1 MRKRLLSILL
11 LCCMVLTLLPTAAL
25 AAGDVAIDETNFPDE
40 KFREYVKTEFDED
53 NNNSLSADEIAK
65 AKDIH
70 LAGRGISSLAGV
82 EHFTNLEELDV
93 QHNEELTTLN
103 LSKNTELKTLKCS
116 NTKLTSLD
124 TSHNKKLVYLQCDYI
139 PTLTTLNVS
148 ENKDLKTLHCK
159 HNALTALDLTNNS
172 ALEKLECGDNELT
185 TLDLSKNTELKY
197 FGCFNSKLSSLD
209 LTNNTNLEEL
219 YFCGNNVSNI
229 DVSENT
235 KLKFLHLFSN
245 QLITLDT
252 SKNSNLQR
260 LWVYTN
266 PLTSMY
272 LGDDSGSTMEVKF
285 DNLPY
290 PITVSTATK
299 TFDLFQL
306 TGFKVDKASDWT
318 NGRVDGNILTVAE
331 NASTVTYI
339 YDCGERQATYGNP
352 ETTGKL
358 MMTCTLQINWEDAPD
373 ALTGTVNINGAPK
386 FDETLTANV
395 TDTNNTGTLTYQ
407 WYRAGKTDP
416 IGTGETYTLVQEDIG
431 KEITCRVSSST
442 ETGTIQATVGPV
454 QKADGPAAPVLE
466 LDFRSINIIKVKP
479 LGNAY
484 EYRIDN
490 GEWQDL
496 HYFENLQPGREYTI
510 TARAKETA
518 THKPGAVSEPLTVAT
533 LFDMIPDDLKAKL
546 TAVVSAYK
554 AEYDGNEHEAV
565 IVDTTKLPTGW
576 TIAGHTA
583 GTGDDFVSQ
592 IPKIRN
598 VSGSNLTVKTKFT
611 HPDYGQSLIVYS
623 YPEVTPKPLTAG
635 MIADIPPQLY
645 TGKSIHPT
653 PEIKHGDMVLM
664 EGTDFTYSYET
675 NTSPEQG
682 GKVTINGKG
691 NYKDTAFKTFTIVNE
706 ITEITEDDLKDLKI
720 PTLVTVKC
728 TTTNSSKEY
737 GRIPGGF
744 DLSKKPY
751 MENGVWKAIVQLNL
765 PAYKAKYDADTKKT
779 HEIADLGG
787 NLVTTFTLKYVNDKW
802 ELDGT
807 FPNVIILVKCD
818 GQHPQTPPYPTEEN
832 VSGLGDQIVAV
843 LCNNVPTGQQSGK
856 YYGLIGG
863 GFTSTAPT
871 LNADKVYESTITL
884 IPSVYCNQF
893 SGDTG
898 IMHKVLSAQTTD
910 GLKFVVKYDSSTK
923 MWKPA
928 EEVKQMA
935 IWVTCDKHET
945 PTPEMPMYP
954 MADNISGLGDQI
966 VAVLC
971 NNVPTGQ
978 QSGKYYGLIGGGFT
992 STAPTLNADKV
1003 YESTITLIPSVY
1015 CNQFSG
1021 DTGIMHK
1028 VLSAQTTDGLKF
1040 VVKYDSSTKMWK
1052 PAEEVKQMAI
1062 WVTCDKHETPTP
1074 EMPMYPMADNISGLG
1089 DQIVAVLCNNVPTGQ
1104 QSGKYYGLIGG
1115 GFTSTAPTLNA
1126 DKVYEST
1133 ITLIPSVYCNQF
1145 SGDTGIMHKVLSAQ
1159 TTDGLKF
1166 VVKYDSSTKMWK
1178 PAEEVKQMAIWVT
1191 CDKHETD
1198 TPVPT
1203 EFTIT
1208 FNGNGGTPSVGSMRT
1223 TNQKLTS
1230 LPTATRSGRYSF
1242 DGWYTA
1248 ASGGTKITTATVF
1261 YENTA
1266 VYAHWTYI
1274 GGGGSSGGGGGYTY
1288 HTIRAI
1294 FGLNGSISPSG
1305 WTSVRHG
1312 WDQTFTI
1319 TPDKGYA
1326 VAKVLVDGKSVGSVK
1341 SYTFKNV
1348 TKDHTIE
1355 VVFMKANGNP
1365 QTGVFVDVAEGSY
1378 YEEAVD
1384 WAVKNGI
1391 TTGTGNNYF
1400 TPDGICTRAQAVT
1413 FLWRVAG
1420 SPTPKTEAMPFED
1433 VLDGSYY
1440 YEAVLWAVENGI
1452 TVGTSATTFSPELTC
1467 SRAHIVTFLWRAANS
1482 PSVKTDNPFTDVAA
1496 DAYYIDAVL
1505 WAVKHKI
1512 TVGTTLSTFSPDE
1525 GCTRAQIVTFLYRAH
1540 SK

>member
-1 MRKRLLSILL
+1 
-11 LCCMVLTLLPTAAL
+11 
-25 AAGDVAIDETNFPDE
+25 
-40 KFREYVKTEFDED
+40 
-53 NNNSLSADEIAK
+53 
-65 AKDIH
+65 
-70 LAGRGISSLAGV
+70 
-82 EHFTNLEELDV
+82 
-93 QHNEELTTLN
+93 
-103 LSKNTELKTLKCS
+103 
-116 NTKLTSLD
+116 
-124 TSHNKKLVYLQCDYI
+124 
-139 PTLTTLNVS
+139 
-148 ENKDLKTLHCK
+148 
-159 HNALTALDLTNNS
+159 
-172 ALEKLECGDNELT
+172 
-185 TLDLSKNTELKY
+185 
-197 FGCFNSKLSSLD
+197 
-209 LTNNTNLEEL
+209 
-219 YFCGNNVSNI
+219 
-229 DVSENT
+229 
-235 KLKFLHLFSN
+235 
-245 QLITLDT
+245 
-252 SKNSNLQR
+252 
-260 LWVYTN
+260 
-266 PLTSMY
+266 MY
-272 LGDDSGSTMEVKF
+272 LGDSGPAIPEVTF
-285 DNLPY
+285 SNRPY
-290 PITVSTATK
+290 PIEVSTATK
-299 TFDLFQL
+299 TFDLSQL
-306 TGFKVDKASDWT
+306 PGFVVSKASDWT
-318 NGRVDGNILTVAE
+318 NGRVDDNILTVGE
-331 NASTVTYI
+331 NAATVTYT
-339 YDCGERQATYGNP
+339 YDCGERQATYGTSA
-352 ETTGKL
+352 EARKL
-358 MMTCTLQINWEDAPD
+358 VMPCTLKINWKNAPD

-416 IGTGETYTLVQEDIG
+416 IGTGETYTPVLADID
-431 KEITCRVSSST
+431 KKITCRVSSST
-442 ETGTIQATVGPV
+442 ETGTIETTVGPV
-454 QKADGPAAPVLE
+454 EKADGPAAPVISLRTRTDTRILVTE
-466 LDFRSINIIKVKP
+466 NS
-479 LGNAY
+479 AW
-484 EYRIDN
+484 EYSIDN
-490 GEWQDL
+490 GATWQRSCLFTD
-496 HYFENLQPGREYTI
+496 LQPGTVYTI
-510 TARAKETA
+510 IARVRETA
-518 THKPGAVSEPLTVAT
+518 THKPSANSAPLTVTTMHLAIS
-533 LFDMIPDDLKAKL
+533 DELKDKL
-546 TAVVSAYK
+546 RAVASAYEG
-554 AEYDGNEHEAV
+554 EYNGKEHEAV
-565 IVDTTKLPTGW
+565 IVDDTEMPKGWRIVGYTTDE
-576 TIAGHTA
+576 
-583 GTGDDFVSQ
+583 GTSYGNS
-592 IPKIRN
+592 IPKIKDAGHLR
-598 VSGSNLTVKTKFT
+598 VGVKFVHADYMMNIT
-611 HPDYGQSLIVYS
+611 HYYTA
-623 YPEVTPKPLTAG
+623 EVTPKPLTAD
-635 MIADIPPQLY
+635 MIADIPNQLY
-645 TGKSIHPT
+645 TGRPIHPT
-653 PEIKHGDMVLM
+653 PVIKDGNTDLVKDK
-664 EGTDFTYSYET
+664 DFTYSYDT
-675 NTSPEQG
+675 NTSPELG

-706 ITEITEDDLKDLKI
+706 ITEITEDDLKDLEI

-728 TTTNSSKEY
+728 KTTGDSKAY
-737 GRIPGGF
+737 GKIPGGF
-744 DLSKKPY
+744 DLSNATPY
-751 MENGVWKAIVQLNL
+751 MENGVLKAIVQLNL

-884 IPSVYCNQF
+884 IPS
-893 SGDTG
+893 
-898 IMHKVLSAQTTD
+898 A
-910 GLKFVVKYDSSTK
+910 
-923 MWKPA
+923 
-928 EEVKQMA
+928 
-935 IWVTCDKHET
+935 
-945 PTPEMPMYP
+945 
-954 MADNISGLGDQI
+954 
-966 VAVLC
+966 
-971 NNVPTGQ
+971 
-978 QSGKYYGLIGGGFT
+978 
-992 STAPTLNADKV
+992 
-1003 YESTITLIPSVY
+1003 
-1015 CNQFSG
+1015 
-1021 DTGIMHK
+1021 
-1028 VLSAQTTDGLKF
+1028 
-1040 VVKYDSSTKMWK
+1040 
-1052 PAEEVKQMAI
+1052 
-1062 WVTCDKHETPTP
+1062 
-1074 EMPMYPMADNISGLG
+1074 
-1089 DQIVAVLCNNVPTGQ
+1089 
-1104 QSGKYYGLIGG
+1104 
-1115 GFTSTAPTLNA
+1115 
-1126 DKVYEST
+1126 
-1133 ITLIPSVYCNQF
+1133 YCNQF

-1208 FNGNGGTPSVGSMRT
+1208 FNGNDGTPSVGSMRT

-1261 YENTA
+1261 YENTT

-1294 FGLNGSISPSG
+1294 SGLNGSISPSG

-1365 QTGVFVDVAEGSY
+1365 QTGVFVDVPEGSY

-1482 PSVKTDNPFTDVAA
+1482 PSAKAANPFTDVAA

>member
-25 AAGDVAIDETNFPDE
+25 ADGDVAINEANFPDE
-40 KFREYVKTEFDED
+40 NFREYVKKVFDTSK
-53 NNNSLSADEIAK
+53 NNFLSAAEIAAANTIFVTGK
-65 AKDIH
+65 PITSIE
-70 LAGRGISSLAGV
+70 GIAY
-82 EHFTNLEELDV
+82 FTA
-93 QHNEELTTLN
+93 LTDLY
-103 LSKNTELKTLKCS
+103 CS
-116 NTKLTSLD
+116 DTKLTSLD
-124 TSHNKKLVYLQCDYI
+124 TSHNTNLVFLECNDT
-139 PTLTTLNVS
+139 PTLTSLNVS
-148 ENKDLKTLHCK
+148 QNTELKVLRCNN
-159 HNALTALDLTNNS
+159 NALADLDLTNNT
-172 ALEKLECGDNELT
+172 ALETLECGENEFT
-185 TLDLSKNTELKY
+185 TLDLSKNTSLKY
-197 FGCFNSKLSSLD
+197 FGFFNGKLSSLD

-219 YFCGNNVSNI
+219 YFCGNNFSTI
-229 DVSENT
+229 DVSKNT

-266 PLTSMY
+266 PLTSMK
-272 LGDDSGSTMEVKF
+272 LGDSGSTMEVKF

-299 TFDLFQL
+299 TFNLSTL
-306 TGFKVDKASDWT
+306 PAGFDVRKASSWSGGAV
-318 NGRVDGNILTVAE
+318 NGNTLTVDE
-331 NASTVTYI
+331 GIDKVTYT

-358 MMTCTLQINWEDAPD
+358 MMPCTLQINWENAPD
-373 ALTGTVNINGAPK
+373 ALTGTVNIIGELK
-386 FDETLTANV
+386 YGKKIYFDVDNSNESGGLRCK
-395 TDTNNTGTLTYQ
+395 
-407 WYRAGKTDP
+407 WYREGKVEP
-416 IGTGETYTLVQEDIG
+416 ISDAIEYELVEADIG
-431 KEITCRVSSST
+431 KKITCVVSGT
-442 ETGTIQATVGPV
+442 TKTGTIETTVGPV
-454 QKADGPAAPVLE
+454 EKADGPAAPVLE

-496 HYFENLQPGREYTI
+496 HYFENLQPGTEYTI

-533 LFDMIPDDLKAKL
+533 LFDMIPDDLKDKL

-565 IVDTTKLPTGW
+565 IVDDTKMPEGW
-576 TIAGHTA
+576 SIAGHTA

-623 YPEVTPKPLTAG
+623 RPEVTPKPLTAG
-635 MIADIPPQLY
+635 MITDIPPQLY
-645 TGKSIHPT
+645 TGQPIHPAPVIKDGNT
-653 PEIKHGDMVLM
+653 PLVKDK
-664 EGTDFTYSYET
+664 DFTYSYDT

-682 GKVTINGKG
+682 GKVTINGTG
-691 NYKDTAFKTFTIVNE
+691 NYMDTAFKTFTIVSAV
-706 ITEITEDDLKDLKI
+706 TEGDLAGLNI
-720 PTLVTVKC
+720 PANLVTVKC
-728 TTTNSSKEY
+728 QTTGDSKTY
-737 GRIPGGF
+737 GKIPGGF
-744 DLSKKPY
+744 TLGKPY
-751 MENGVWKAIVQLNL
+751 MEGGVLKAVVSLNL
-765 PAYKAKYDADTKKT
+765 PVYKDKYDTDTKKT
-779 HEIADLGG
+779 HQNAGLEGS
-787 NLVTTFTLKYVNDKW
+787 LVQSFTLKYVNDKW

-832 VSGLGDQIVAV
+832 VSGLEQVQVRVQCSTDTAQFK
-843 LCNNVPTGQQSGK
+843 N
-856 YYGLIGG
+856 YGILPGSVSIMPDANDP
-863 GFTSTAPT
+863 SQAT
-871 LNADKVYESTITL
+871 LTL
-884 IPSVYCNQF
+884 IPSVYSKQYTI
-893 SGDTG
+893 DTG
-898 IMHKVLSAQTTD
+898 ITHSVAPNQATD
-910 GLKFVVKYDSSTK
+910 NLKIQMRYDSAVGKWT
-923 MWKPA
+923 PA
-928 EEVKQMA
+928 GELTPLEVLVQ
-935 IWVTCDKHET
+935 
-945 PTPEMPMYP
+945 
-954 MADNISGLGDQI
+954 
-966 VAVLC
+966 C
-971 NNVPTGQ
+971 NNHQGQ
-978 QSGKYYGLIGGGFT
+978 RY
-992 STAPTLNADKV
+992 
-1003 YESTITLIPSVY
+1003 
-1015 CNQFSG
+1015 
-1021 DTGIMHK
+1021 
-1028 VLSAQTTDGLKF
+1028 
-1040 VVKYDSSTKMWK
+1040 
-1052 PAEEVKQMAI
+1052 
-1062 WVTCDKHETPTP
+1062 
-1074 EMPMYPMADNISGLG
+1074 
-1089 DQIVAVLCNNVPTGQ
+1089 
-1104 QSGKYYGLIGG
+1104 
-1115 GFTSTAPTLNA
+1115 
-1126 DKVYEST
+1126 
-1133 ITLIPSVYCNQF
+1133 
-1145 SGDTGIMHKVLSAQ
+1145 
-1159 TTDGLKF
+1159 
-1166 VVKYDSSTKMWK
+1166 
-1178 PAEEVKQMAIWVT
+1178 
-1191 CDKHETD
+1191 
-1198 TPVPT
+1198 
-1203 EFTIT
+1203 TIT
-1208 FNGNGGTPSVGSMRT
+1208 FNGNGGTPSVTSMT
-1223 TNQKLTS
+1223 TIDQKLS
-1230 LPTATRSGRYSF
+1230 ELPTATHSGRYSF

-1261 YENTA
+1261 YENTT

-1294 FGLNGSISPSG
+1294 SGLNGSISPSG

-1365 QTGVFVDVAEGSY
+1365 QTGVFVDVPEGSY

-1384 WAVKNGI
+1384 WAVEKGI

-1420 SPTPKTEAMPFED
+1420 SPTPKTEAMVFED

-1482 PSVKTDNPFTDVAA
+1482 PSARTVNPFTDVAT

-1512 TVGTTLSTFSPDE
+1512 TAGTTLSTFSPDE

>member
-11 LCCMVLTLLPTAAL
+11 LCCMVLTLLPTMAL
-25 AAGDVAIDETNFPDE
+25 AEEAAPAFDLATDLADITIPNNLVTCVCTKANETKQYGQLTNGFSATKVAKEGNVWTVLISVKPDVYMAQFNKDTGSTHSPDGDHSNDFTTPIQFKLKYEENKWVLEGEMPQNKTLHFTCSGGHVYQGDIPVIKVVTRTSTDIKVTENNAWEYSIDNGATWQG
-40 KFREYVKTEFDED
+40 
-53 NNNSLSADEIAK
+53 SC
-65 AKDIH
+65 
-70 LAGRGISSLAGV
+70 
-82 EHFTNLEELDV
+82 HFTNL
-93 QHNEELTTLN
+93 
-103 LSKNTELKTLKCS
+103 
-116 NTKLTSLD
+116 
-124 TSHNKKLVYLQCDYI
+124 
-139 PTLTTLNVS
+139 
-148 ENKDLKTLHCK
+148 
-159 HNALTALDLTNNS
+159 
-172 ALEKLECGDNELT
+172 
-185 TLDLSKNTELKY
+185 
-197 FGCFNSKLSSLD
+197 
-209 LTNNTNLEEL
+209 
-219 YFCGNNVSNI
+219 
-229 DVSENT
+229 
-235 KLKFLHLFSN
+235 
-245 QLITLDT
+245 
-252 SKNSNLQR
+252 
-260 LWVYTN
+260 
-266 PLTSMY
+266 
-272 LGDDSGSTMEVKF
+272 
-285 DNLPY
+285 
-290 PITVSTATK
+290 
-299 TFDLFQL
+299 
-306 TGFKVDKASDWT
+306 
-318 NGRVDGNILTVAE
+318 
-331 NASTVTYI
+331 
-339 YDCGERQATYGNP
+339 
-352 ETTGKL
+352 
-358 MMTCTLQINWEDAPD
+358 
-373 ALTGTVNINGAPK
+373 
-386 FDETLTANV
+386 
-395 TDTNNTGTLTYQ
+395 
-407 WYRAGKTDP
+407 
-416 IGTGETYTLVQEDIG
+416 
-431 KEITCRVSSST
+431 
-442 ETGTIQATVGPV
+442 
-454 QKADGPAAPVLE
+454 
-466 LDFRSINIIKVKP
+466 
-479 LGNAY
+479 
-484 EYRIDN
+484 
-490 GEWQDL
+490 
-496 HYFENLQPGREYTI
+496 QPGTEYTI
-510 TARAKETA
+510 IARVRETA
-518 THKPGAVSEPLTVAT
+518 THKPSANSAPLTVTTMHLAIS
-533 LFDMIPDDLKAKL
+533 DELKDKL
-546 TAVVSAYK
+546 RAVASAYEG
-554 AEYDGNEHEAV
+554 EYNGKEHEAV
-565 IVDTTKLPTGW
+565 IVDDTEMPKGW
-576 TIAGHTA
+576 RIAGYTTDEGNSFSNNIPEIKDA
-583 GTGDDFVSQ
+583 GTLRVGVKFV
-592 IPKIRN
+592 
-598 VSGSNLTVKTKFT
+598 
-611 HPDYGQSLIVYS
+611 HPDYLMNITHY
-623 YPEVTPKPLTAG
+623 YTAEITPKPVTAG
-635 MIADIPPQLY
+635 MIADIPSQHY
-645 TGKSIHPT
+645 TGHPIYPT
-653 PEIKHGDMVLM
+653 PVIKDGNTPLVKDK
-664 EGTDFTYSYET
+664 DFTYSYDT

-691 NYKDTAFKTFTIVNE
+691 NYKGMASKSFNIVNE
-706 ITEITEDDLKDLKI
+706 ITEITEDDLKDLEI

-1062 WVTCDKHETPTP
+1062 WVTCDKHET
-1074 EMPMYPMADNISGLG
+1074 
-1089 DQIVAVLCNNVPTGQ
+1089 
-1104 QSGKYYGLIGG
+1104 
-1115 GFTSTAPTLNA
+1115 
-1126 DKVYEST
+1126 
-1133 ITLIPSVYCNQF
+1133 
-1145 SGDTGIMHKVLSAQ
+1145 
-1159 TTDGLKF
+1159 
-1166 VVKYDSSTKMWK
+1166 
-1178 PAEEVKQMAIWVT
+1178 
-1191 CDKHETD
+1191 D

-1208 FNGNGGTPSVGSMRT
+1208 FNGNGGTPYVGSMRT
-1223 TNQKLTS
+1223 TDQKLTS

>member
-11 LCCMVLTLLPTAAL
+11 LCCMVLTLLPTTAL
-25 AAGDVAIDETNFPDE
+25 AEEAAPAFDLATDLADITIPNNLVTCVCTKANETKQYGQLTNGFSATKVAKEGNVWTVLISVKQDVYMAQFNKDTGSTHSPDGDHSNDFTTPIQFKLKYEENKWVLEGEMPQNKTLHFTCSGGHVYQGDIPVIKVVTRTSTDIKVTENNAWEYSIDNGATWQG
-40 KFREYVKTEFDED
+40 
-53 NNNSLSADEIAK
+53 SC
-65 AKDIH
+65 
-70 LAGRGISSLAGV
+70 
-82 EHFTNLEELDV
+82 HFTNL
-93 QHNEELTTLN
+93 QP
-103 LSKNTELKTLKCS
+103 
-116 NTKLTSLD
+116 D
-124 TSHNKKLVYLQCDYI
+124 T
-139 PTLTTLNVS
+139 
-148 ENKDLKTLHCK
+148 
-159 HNALTALDLTNNS
+159 
-172 ALEKLECGDNELT
+172 
-185 TLDLSKNTELKY
+185 
-197 FGCFNSKLSSLD
+197 
-209 LTNNTNLEEL
+209 
-219 YFCGNNVSNI
+219 
-229 DVSENT
+229 
-235 KLKFLHLFSN
+235 
-245 QLITLDT
+245 
-252 SKNSNLQR
+252 
-260 LWVYTN
+260 
-266 PLTSMY
+266 
-272 LGDDSGSTMEVKF
+272 
-285 DNLPY
+285 
-290 PITVSTATK
+290 
-299 TFDLFQL
+299 
-306 TGFKVDKASDWT
+306 
-318 NGRVDGNILTVAE
+318 
-331 NASTVTYI
+331 
-339 YDCGERQATYGNP
+339 
-352 ETTGKL
+352 
-358 MMTCTLQINWEDAPD
+358 
-373 ALTGTVNINGAPK
+373 
-386 FDETLTANV
+386 
-395 TDTNNTGTLTYQ
+395 
-407 WYRAGKTDP
+407 
-416 IGTGETYTLVQEDIG
+416 
-431 KEITCRVSSST
+431 
-442 ETGTIQATVGPV
+442 
-454 QKADGPAAPVLE
+454 
-466 LDFRSINIIKVKP
+466 
-479 LGNAY
+479 
-484 EYRIDN
+484 
-490 GEWQDL
+490 
-496 HYFENLQPGREYTI
+496 EYTI
-510 TARAKETA
+510 IARVRETA
-518 THKPGAVSEPLTVAT
+518 THKPSANSAPLTVTTMHLAIS
-533 LFDMIPDDLKAKL
+533 DELKDKL
-546 TAVVSAYK
+546 RAVASAYEG
-554 AEYDGNEHEAV
+554 EYNGKEHEAV
-565 IVDTTKLPTGW
+565 IVDDTEMPKGW
-576 TIAGHTA
+576 RIAGYTTDEGNSFSNNIPEIKDA
-583 GTGDDFVSQ
+583 GTLRVGVKFV
-592 IPKIRN
+592 
-598 VSGSNLTVKTKFT
+598 
-611 HPDYGQSLIVYS
+611 HPDYLMNITHY
-623 YPEVTPKPLTAG
+623 YTAEITPKPVTAG
-635 MIADIPPQLY
+635 MIADIPSQHY
-645 TGKSIHPT
+645 TGHPIYPT
-653 PEIKHGDMVLM
+653 PVIKDGNTPLVKDK
-664 EGTDFTYSYET
+664 DFTYSYDT

-691 NYKDTAFKTFTIVNE
+691 NYKGMASKSFNIVNE
-706 ITEITEDDLKDLKI
+706 ITEITEDDLKDLEI

-945 PTPEMPMYP
+945 
-954 MADNISGLGDQI
+954 
-966 VAVLC
+966 
-971 NNVPTGQ
+971 
-978 QSGKYYGLIGGGFT
+978 
-992 STAPTLNADKV
+992 
-1003 YESTITLIPSVY
+1003 
-1015 CNQFSG
+1015 
-1021 DTGIMHK
+1021 
-1028 VLSAQTTDGLKF
+1028 
-1040 VVKYDSSTKMWK
+1040 
-1052 PAEEVKQMAI
+1052 
-1062 WVTCDKHETPTP
+1062 
-1074 EMPMYPMADNISGLG
+1074 
-1089 DQIVAVLCNNVPTGQ
+1089 
-1104 QSGKYYGLIGG
+1104 
-1115 GFTSTAPTLNA
+1115 
-1126 DKVYEST
+1126 
-1133 ITLIPSVYCNQF
+1133 
-1145 SGDTGIMHKVLSAQ
+1145 
-1159 TTDGLKF
+1159 
-1166 VVKYDSSTKMWK
+1166 
-1178 PAEEVKQMAIWVT
+1178 
-1191 CDKHETD
+1191 D

-1208 FNGNGGTPSVGSMRT
+1208 FNGNGGTPSVGRMRT

-1274 GGGGSSGGGGGYTY
+1274 GGGGSSGGYTY

-1525 GCTRAQIVTFLYRAH
+1525 GCPRAQIVTFLYRAH

>member
-1 MRKRLLSILL
+1 
-11 LCCMVLTLLPTAAL
+11 MVLTLLPTTAL
-25 AAGDVAIDETNFPDE
+25 AEEAAPAFDLATDLADIKIPNDLVTCVCTKANETKQYGQLTNGFSATKVAKEGNVWTVLISVKPDVYMAQFNKDTGSTHSPDGDHSND
-40 KFREYVKTEFDED
+40 
-53 NNNSLSADEIAK
+53 
-65 AKDIH
+65 
-70 LAGRGISSLAGV
+70 
-82 EHFTNLEELDV
+82 FTTPI
-93 QHNEELTTLN
+93 QF
-103 LSKNTELKTLKCS
+103 KLK
-116 NTKLTSLD
+116 
-124 TSHNKKLVYLQCDYI
+124 YE
-139 PTLTTLNVS
+139 
-148 ENKDLKTLHCK
+148 ENKWVLEGEMPQNKTLHFTCSGG
-159 HNALTALDLTNNS
+159 HVYQGDIPVISLRTRTATEILVTENS
-172 ALEKLECGDNELT
+172 A
-185 TLDLSKNTELKY
+185 
-197 FGCFNSKLSSLD
+197 
-209 LTNNTNLEEL
+209 
-219 YFCGNNVSNI
+219 
-229 DVSENT
+229 
-235 KLKFLHLFSN
+235 
-245 QLITLDT
+245 
-252 SKNSNLQR
+252 
-260 LWVYTN
+260 
-266 PLTSMY
+266 
-272 LGDDSGSTMEVKF
+272 
-285 DNLPY
+285 
-290 PITVSTATK
+290 
-299 TFDLFQL
+299 
-306 TGFKVDKASDWT
+306 
-318 NGRVDGNILTVAE
+318 
-331 NASTVTYI
+331 
-339 YDCGERQATYGNP
+339 
-352 ETTGKL
+352 
-358 MMTCTLQINWEDAPD
+358 WE
-373 ALTGTVNINGAPK
+373 
-386 FDETLTANV
+386 
-395 TDTNNTGTLTYQ
+395 Y
-407 WYRAGKTDP
+407 
-416 IGTGETYTLVQEDIG
+416 
-431 KEITCRVSSST
+431 S
-442 ETGTIQATVGPV
+442 
-454 QKADGPAAPVLE
+454 
-466 LDFRSINIIKVKP
+466 
-479 LGNAY
+479 
-484 EYRIDN
+484 IDN
-490 GEWQDL
+490 GATWQRSCLFKDL
-496 HYFENLQPGREYTI
+496 IPGTEYTI
-510 TARAKETA
+510 IARVRETA
-518 THKPGAVSEPLTVAT
+518 THKPSANSAPLNVTTMHIEISDELKKQLRAVASGYEG
-533 LFDMIPDDLKAKL
+533 
-546 TAVVSAYK
+546 
-554 AEYDGNEHEAV
+554 EYDGMEHGAV
-565 IVDTTKLPTGW
+565 IVDDTKLPPGW
-576 TIAGHTA
+576 TIAGYTTDE
-583 GTGDDFVSQ
+583 GSSFGNS
-592 IPKIRN
+592 IPKIKDAGTLR
-598 VSGSNLTVKTKFT
+598 VGVKFV
-611 HPDYGQSLIVYS
+611 HPDYFMNITS
-623 YPEVTPKPLTAG
+623 YYTAEVTPKPLTND
-635 MIADIPPQLY
+635 MIANIPNQLY
-645 TGKSIHPT
+645 TGQPIHPK
-653 PEIKHGDMVLM
+653 PEIKHGDMVLV
-664 EGTDFTYSYET
+664 EGTDFTYSYDT
-675 NTSPEQG
+675 NTSTEQG
-682 GKVTINGKG
+682 GKVTITGKG
-691 NYKDTAFKTFTIVNE
+691 NYKGMASKSFNIVNE
-706 ITEITEDDLKDLKI
+706 ITEITEDDLKDLEI

-871 LNADKVYESTITL
+871 LNADKEYESTITL
-884 IPSVYCNQF
+884 IPS
-893 SGDTG
+893 
-898 IMHKVLSAQTTD
+898 A
-910 GLKFVVKYDSSTK
+910 
-923 MWKPA
+923 
-928 EEVKQMA
+928 
-935 IWVTCDKHET
+935 
-945 PTPEMPMYP
+945 
-954 MADNISGLGDQI
+954 
-966 VAVLC
+966 
-971 NNVPTGQ
+971 
-978 QSGKYYGLIGGGFT
+978 
-992 STAPTLNADKV
+992 
-1003 YESTITLIPSVY
+1003 
-1015 CNQFSG
+1015 
-1021 DTGIMHK
+1021 
-1028 VLSAQTTDGLKF
+1028 
-1040 VVKYDSSTKMWK
+1040 
-1052 PAEEVKQMAI
+1052 
-1062 WVTCDKHETPTP
+1062 
-1074 EMPMYPMADNISGLG
+1074 
-1089 DQIVAVLCNNVPTGQ
+1089 
-1104 QSGKYYGLIGG
+1104 
-1115 GFTSTAPTLNA
+1115 
-1126 DKVYEST
+1126 
-1133 ITLIPSVYCNQF
+1133 YCNQF

-1208 FNGNGGTPSVGSMRT
+1208 FKGNGGTPSVTSMT
-1223 TNQKLTS
+1223 TIDQKLPE
-1230 LPTATRSGRYSF
+1230 LPTATHSGRYSF
-1242 DGWYTA
+1242 DGWYSA

-1261 YENTA
+1261 YENTT

-1294 FGLNGSISPSG
+1294 SGLNGSISPSG

-1433 VLDGSYY
+1433 VLNDSYY

-1482 PSVKTDNPFTDVAA
+1482 PSAKTANPFTDVAA

>member
-11 LCCMVLTLLPTAAL
+11 LCCMVLTLLPTTAL
-25 AAGDVAIDETNFPDE
+25 AEEAAPAFDLATDLADITIPNNLVTCVCTKANETKQYGQLTNGFSATKVAKEGNVWTVLISVKPDVYMAQFNKDTGSTHSPDGDHSNDFTTPIQFKLKYEENKWVLEGEMPQNKTLHFTCSGGHVYQGDIPVIKVVTRTSMDIKVTENNAWEYSIDNGATWQG
-40 KFREYVKTEFDED
+40 
-53 NNNSLSADEIAK
+53 SC
-65 AKDIH
+65 
-70 LAGRGISSLAGV
+70 
-82 EHFTNLEELDV
+82 HFTNL
-93 QHNEELTTLN
+93 
-103 LSKNTELKTLKCS
+103 
-116 NTKLTSLD
+116 
-124 TSHNKKLVYLQCDYI
+124 
-139 PTLTTLNVS
+139 
-148 ENKDLKTLHCK
+148 
-159 HNALTALDLTNNS
+159 
-172 ALEKLECGDNELT
+172 
-185 TLDLSKNTELKY
+185 
-197 FGCFNSKLSSLD
+197 
-209 LTNNTNLEEL
+209 
-219 YFCGNNVSNI
+219 
-229 DVSENT
+229 
-235 KLKFLHLFSN
+235 
-245 QLITLDT
+245 
-252 SKNSNLQR
+252 
-260 LWVYTN
+260 
-266 PLTSMY
+266 
-272 LGDDSGSTMEVKF
+272 
-285 DNLPY
+285 
-290 PITVSTATK
+290 
-299 TFDLFQL
+299 
-306 TGFKVDKASDWT
+306 
-318 NGRVDGNILTVAE
+318 
-331 NASTVTYI
+331 
-339 YDCGERQATYGNP
+339 
-352 ETTGKL
+352 
-358 MMTCTLQINWEDAPD
+358 
-373 ALTGTVNINGAPK
+373 
-386 FDETLTANV
+386 
-395 TDTNNTGTLTYQ
+395 
-407 WYRAGKTDP
+407 
-416 IGTGETYTLVQEDIG
+416 
-431 KEITCRVSSST
+431 
-442 ETGTIQATVGPV
+442 
-454 QKADGPAAPVLE
+454 
-466 LDFRSINIIKVKP
+466 
-479 LGNAY
+479 
-484 EYRIDN
+484 
-490 GEWQDL
+490 
-496 HYFENLQPGREYTI
+496 QPGTEYTI
-510 TARAKETA
+510 IARVRETA
-518 THKPGAVSEPLTVAT
+518 THKPSANSAPLTVTTMHLAIS
-533 LFDMIPDDLKAKL
+533 DELKNKL
-546 TAVVSAYK
+546 RAVASAYEG
-554 AEYDGNEHEAV
+554 EYNGKEHEAV
-565 IVDTTKLPTGW
+565 IVDDTEMPKGW
-576 TIAGHTA
+576 RIAGYTTDEGNSFSNNIPEIKDA
-583 GTGDDFVSQ
+583 GTLRVGVKFV
-592 IPKIRN
+592 
-598 VSGSNLTVKTKFT
+598 
-611 HPDYGQSLIVYS
+611 HPDYLMNITHY
-623 YPEVTPKPLTAG
+623 YTAEITPKPVTAG
-635 MIADIPPQLY
+635 MIADIPSQHY
-645 TGKSIHPT
+645 TGHPIYPT
-653 PEIKHGDMVLM
+653 PVIKDGNTPLVKDK
-664 EGTDFTYSYET
+664 DFTYSYDT

-691 NYKDTAFKTFTIVNE
+691 NYKGMASKSFNIVNE
-706 ITEITEDDLKDLKI
+706 ITEITEDDLKDLEI

-843 LCNNVPTGQQSGK
+843 LCNNVPTGQR
-856 YYGLIGG
+856 
-863 GFTSTAPT
+863 
-871 LNADKVYESTITL
+871 
-884 IPSVYCNQF
+884 
-893 SGDTG
+893 
-898 IMHKVLSAQTTD
+898 
-910 GLKFVVKYDSSTK
+910 
-923 MWKPA
+923 
-928 EEVKQMA
+928 
-935 IWVTCDKHET
+935 
-945 PTPEMPMYP
+945 
-954 MADNISGLGDQI
+954 
-966 VAVLC
+966 
-971 NNVPTGQ
+971 
-978 QSGKYYGLIGGGFT
+978 SGKYYGLIGGGFT

-1208 FNGNGGTPSVGSMRT
+1208 FNGNGGTPYVGSMRT

>member
-11 LCCMVLTLLPTAAL
+11 LCCMVLTLLPTTAL
-25 AAGDVAIDETNFPDE
+25 AEEAAPAFDLATDLADIKIPNDLVTCVCTKANETKQYGQLTNGFSATKVAKEGNVWTVLISVKPDVYMAQFNKDTGSTHSPDGDHSND
-40 KFREYVKTEFDED
+40 
-53 NNNSLSADEIAK
+53 
-65 AKDIH
+65 
-70 LAGRGISSLAGV
+70 
-82 EHFTNLEELDV
+82 FTTPI
-93 QHNEELTTLN
+93 QF
-103 LSKNTELKTLKCS
+103 KLK
-116 NTKLTSLD
+116 
-124 TSHNKKLVYLQCDYI
+124 YE
-139 PTLTTLNVS
+139 
-148 ENKDLKTLHCK
+148 ENKWVLEGEMPQNKTLHFTCSGG
-159 HNALTALDLTNNS
+159 HVYQGDIPVISLRTRTATEILVTENS
-172 ALEKLECGDNELT
+172 A
-185 TLDLSKNTELKY
+185 
-197 FGCFNSKLSSLD
+197 
-209 LTNNTNLEEL
+209 
-219 YFCGNNVSNI
+219 
-229 DVSENT
+229 
-235 KLKFLHLFSN
+235 
-245 QLITLDT
+245 
-252 SKNSNLQR
+252 
-260 LWVYTN
+260 
-266 PLTSMY
+266 
-272 LGDDSGSTMEVKF
+272 
-285 DNLPY
+285 
-290 PITVSTATK
+290 
-299 TFDLFQL
+299 
-306 TGFKVDKASDWT
+306 
-318 NGRVDGNILTVAE
+318 
-331 NASTVTYI
+331 
-339 YDCGERQATYGNP
+339 
-352 ETTGKL
+352 
-358 MMTCTLQINWEDAPD
+358 WE
-373 ALTGTVNINGAPK
+373 
-386 FDETLTANV
+386 
-395 TDTNNTGTLTYQ
+395 Y
-407 WYRAGKTDP
+407 
-416 IGTGETYTLVQEDIG
+416 
-431 KEITCRVSSST
+431 S
-442 ETGTIQATVGPV
+442 
-454 QKADGPAAPVLE
+454 
-466 LDFRSINIIKVKP
+466 
-479 LGNAY
+479 
-484 EYRIDN
+484 IDN
-490 GEWQDL
+490 GATWQRSCLFKDL
-496 HYFENLQPGREYTI
+496 IPGTEYTI
-510 TARAKETA
+510 IARVRETA
-518 THKPGAVSEPLTVAT
+518 THKPSANSAPLNVTTMHIEISDELKKQLRAVASGYEG
-533 LFDMIPDDLKAKL
+533 
-546 TAVVSAYK
+546 
-554 AEYDGNEHEAV
+554 EYDGMEHGAV
-565 IVDTTKLPTGW
+565 IVDDTKLPPGW
-576 TIAGHTA
+576 TIAGYTTDE
-583 GTGDDFVSQ
+583 GSSFGNS
-592 IPKIRN
+592 IPKIKDAGTLR
-598 VSGSNLTVKTKFT
+598 VGVKFV
-611 HPDYGQSLIVYS
+611 HPDYFMNITS
-623 YPEVTPKPLTAG
+623 YYTAEVTPKPLTND
-635 MIADIPPQLY
+635 MIANIPNQLY
-645 TGKSIHPT
+645 TGQPIHPK
-653 PEIKHGDMVLM
+653 PEIKHGDMVLV
-664 EGTDFTYSYET
+664 EGTDFTYSYDT
-675 NTSPEQG
+675 NTSTEQG
-682 GKVTINGKG
+682 GKVTITGKG
-691 NYKDTAFKTFTIVNE
+691 NYKGMASKSFNIVNE
-706 ITEITEDDLKDLKI
+706 ITEITEDDLKDLEI

-779 HEIADLGG
+779 HEIADFGG

-893 SGDTG
+893 S
-898 IMHKVLSAQTTD
+898 V
-910 GLKFVVKYDSSTK
+910 
-923 MWKPA
+923 
-928 EEVKQMA
+928 
-935 IWVTCDKHET
+935 
-945 PTPEMPMYP
+945 
-954 MADNISGLGDQI
+954 
-966 VAVLC
+966 
-971 NNVPTGQ
+971 
-978 QSGKYYGLIGGGFT
+978 
-992 STAPTLNADKV
+992 
-1003 YESTITLIPSVY
+1003 
-1015 CNQFSG
+1015 
-1021 DTGIMHK
+1021 
-1028 VLSAQTTDGLKF
+1028 
-1040 VVKYDSSTKMWK
+1040 
-1052 PAEEVKQMAI
+1052 
-1062 WVTCDKHETPTP
+1062 
-1074 EMPMYPMADNISGLG
+1074 
-1089 DQIVAVLCNNVPTGQ
+1089 
-1104 QSGKYYGLIGG
+1104 
-1115 GFTSTAPTLNA
+1115 
-1126 DKVYEST
+1126 
-1133 ITLIPSVYCNQF
+1133 
-1145 SGDTGIMHKVLSAQ
+1145 DTGIMHKVLSAQ

-1208 FNGNGGTPSVGSMRT
+1208 FKGNGGTPSVTSMT
-1223 TNQKLTS
+1223 TIDQKLPE
-1230 LPTATRSGRYSF
+1230 LPTATHSGRYSF
-1242 DGWYTA
+1242 DGWYSA

-1261 YENTA
+1261 YENTT

-1294 FGLNGSISPSG
+1294 SGLNGSISPSG

-1433 VLDGSYY
+1433 VLNGSYY

-1482 PSVKTDNPFTDVAA
+1482 PSAKTANPFTDVAA

>member
-11 LCCMVLTLLPTAAL
+11 LCCMVLTLLPTAAF
-25 AAGDVAIDETNFPDE
+25 AAGGVEIDKTNFPDE
-40 KFREYVKTEFDED
+40 KFREYVKTKFDKD
-53 NNNSLSADEIAK
+53 NDDILSADEIAE
-65 AKDIH
+65 AKEISVE
-70 LAGRGISSLAGV
+70 GNPITSFKGIEYFTALTSL
-82 EHFTNLEELDV
+82 E
-93 QHNEELTTLN
+93 
-103 LSKNTELKTLKCS
+103 CS
-116 NTKLTSLD
+116 RTKLTSLD
-124 TSHNKKLVYLQCDYI
+124 TSHNKKLGYLRCNYI
-139 PTLTTLNVS
+139 PDLTTLNVS
-148 ENKDLKTLHCK
+148 QNTELKVLYCND
-159 HNALTALDLTNNS
+159 NALADLDLTNNS
-172 ALEKLECGDNELT
+172 ALEKLECGGNEFT
-185 TLDLSKNTELKY
+185 TLDLSKNTNLKY
-197 FGCFNSKLSSLD
+197 FGFFNGKLSSLD
-209 LTNNTNLEEL
+209 LANNTNLEEL
-219 YFCGNNVSNI
+219 YFCGNNFSTI
-229 DVSENT
+229 DVSKNT
-235 KLKFLHLFSN
+235 NLKFLHLFSN

-272 LGDDSGSTMEVKF
+272 LGDSGSIMEVKF

-290 PITVSTATK
+290 PITVSTATR
-299 TFDLFQL
+299 TFDLSRL
-306 TGFKVDKASDWT
+306 TGFKVDKASGWT
-318 NGRVDGNILTVAE
+318 NGEVNGNILTVDA
-331 NASTVTYI
+331 NATTVTYT

-352 ETTGKL
+352 ETTGRL
-358 MMTCTLQINWEDAPD
+358 MMSCTLQIKWEDAPNK
-373 ALTGTVNINGAPK
+373 LTGTVNINGAPK
-386 FDETLTANV
+386 FGETLIANV

-407 WYRAGKTDP
+407 WYREGKTDP
-416 IGTGETYTLVQEDIG
+416 IGTGETYTLVQEDID

-442 ETGTIQATVGPV
+442 ETGTIETTVGPV
-454 QKADGPAAPVLE
+454 EKADGPAAPVIE
-466 LDFRSINIIKVKP
+466 LDFRSIDMIKVKP

-490 GEWQDL
+490 GAWQDL
-496 HYFENLQPGREYTI
+496 HYFENLQPGKEYTI

-518 THKPGAVSEPLTVAT
+518 THKPGAVSEPLIVAT
-533 LFDMIPDDLKAKL
+533 LFDMIPDDLKDKL

-554 AEYDGNEHEAV
+554 AEYDGMEHEAV
-565 IVDTTKLPTGW
+565 IVDMSKMPEGW
-576 TIAGHTA
+576 SIAGHTA

-871 LNADKVYESTITL
+871 LNTDKVYESTITL

-992 STAPTLNADKV
+992 STAPTLN
-1003 YESTITLIPSVY
+1003 T
-1015 CNQFSG
+1015 
-1021 DTGIMHK
+1021 
-1028 VLSAQTTDGLKF
+1028 
-1040 VVKYDSSTKMWK
+1040 
-1052 PAEEVKQMAI
+1052 
-1062 WVTCDKHETPTP
+1062 
-1074 EMPMYPMADNISGLG
+1074 
-1089 DQIVAVLCNNVPTGQ
+1089 
-1104 QSGKYYGLIGG
+1104 
-1115 GFTSTAPTLNA
+1115 

>member
-11 LCCMVLTLLPTAAL
+11 LCCMVLTLLPTAAF
-25 AAGDVAIDETNFPDE
+25 AADGVDIDETNFPDAN
-40 KFREYVKTEFDED
+40 FRQYVKDEFDKD
-53 NNNSLSADEIAK
+53 NDDILSADEIAE
-65 AKDIH
+65 AKEISVE
-70 LAGRGISSLAGV
+70 GNPITSFKGIEYFTAL
-82 EHFTNLEELDV
+82 TNLE
-93 QHNEELTTLN
+93 
-103 LSKNTELKTLKCS
+103 CS
-116 NTKLTSLD
+116 RTKLTSLD
-124 TSHNKKLVYLQCDYI
+124 TSHNKKLGYLRCNYI
-139 PTLTTLNVS
+139 PDLTTLNVS
-148 ENKDLKTLHCK
+148 QNTELKVLYCND
-159 HNALTALDLTNNS
+159 NALADLNLTNNS
-172 ALEKLECGDNELT
+172 ALETLECGDNELT

-219 YFCGNNVSNI
+219 HFAGNNVSTL
-229 DVSENT
+229 DVSKNT
-235 KLKFLHLFSN
+235 NLKQLRVFSN
-245 QLITLDT
+245 KLISLDT
-252 SKNSNLQR
+252 SKNNTLQV
-260 LWVYTN
+260 LEVQDN

-272 LGDDSGSTMEVKF
+272 LGDSGPAIPEVTF
-285 DNLPY
+285 SNRPY
-290 PITVSTATK
+290 PIEVSTATK
-299 TFDLFQL
+299 TFDLSQL
-306 TGFKVDKASDWT
+306 PGFVVSKASNWQ
-318 NGRVDGNILTVAE
+318 GGTVSGTTLAVNEGAE
-331 NASTVTYI
+331 NVTYT
-339 YDCGERQATYGNP
+339 YDCGEREAKYGTP
-352 ETTGKL
+352 EVTGKL
-358 MMTCTLQINWEDAPD
+358 MMPCTLKINWQNAPD
-373 ALTGTVNINGAPK
+373 ALTGTVNIIGAPK

-416 IGTGETYTLVQEDIG
+416 IGTGETYKLVQADIG

-442 ETGTIQATVGPV
+442 ETGTIETTVGPV
-454 QKADGPAAPVLE
+454 EKADGPAAPAIE

-533 LFDMIPDDLKAKL
+533 LFDMIPDDLKDKL

-554 AEYDGNEHEAV
+554 AEFDGMEHEAV
-565 IVDTTKLPTGW
+565 IVDTDKLPTGW

-583 GTGDDFVSQ
+583 GTGDDFVTQ

-623 YPEVTPKPLTAG
+623 YPEITPKPLTSD

-645 TGKSIHPT
+645 TGQPIHPT
-653 PEIKHGDMVLM
+653 SVIKDGNTPLVKDK
-664 EGTDFTYSYET
+664 DFTYSYDT

-682 GKVTINGKG
+682 GKVTINGMG
-691 NYKDTAFKTFTIVNE
+691 NYKDTAFKTFTIVS
-706 ITEITEDDLKDLKI
+706 TITEDDLAGIDI
-720 PTLVTVKC
+720 PANLVTVKC
-728 TTTNSSKEY
+728 QTTGDSKAY

-744 DLSKKPY
+744 DLSNATPY
-751 MENGVWKAIVQLNL
+751 MENGVLKAIVKLNL
-765 PAYKAKYDADTKKT
+765 PAYKDKYDADTKKT
-779 HEIADLGG
+779 HERAGLGS
-787 NLVTTFTLKYVNDKW
+787 TSTPAFTLKYVNDKW

-832 VSGLGDQIVAV
+832 VSGLEQVQVRVQCSTDTAQFKNYGILPGSVSIMPDP
-843 LCNNVPTGQQSGK
+843 NNPSQ
-856 YYGLIGG
+856 
-863 GFTSTAPT
+863 AT
-871 LNADKVYESTITL
+871 LTL
-884 IPSVYCNQF
+884 IPSVYSTQY
-893 SGDTG
+893 STDTG
-898 IMHKVLSAQTTD
+898 ITHIADPNQTTD
-910 GLKFVVKYDSSTK
+910 NLKIQMRYDPAVGKWMPAGVLTPLVIYVKCNSHDPQTPPYPT
-923 MWKPA
+923 
-928 EEVKQMA
+928 EENV
-935 IWVTCDKHET
+935 
-945 PTPEMPMYP
+945 
-954 MADNISGLGDQI
+954 SGLEQVQVRVQCSTDTAQFKNYGILPGSVSIMPD
-966 VAVLC
+966 A
-971 NNVPTGQ
+971 NNPSQ
-978 QSGKYYGLIGGGFT
+978 
-992 STAPTLNADKV
+992 ATL
-1003 YESTITLIPSVY
+1003 TLIPSVY
-1015 CNQFSG
+1015 SKQYTI
-1021 DTGIMHK
+1021 DTGITHSVAPNQNMDNLK
-1028 VLSAQTTDGLKF
+1028 IQMRYNSAVGKWMPAGELTPLEVLVQ
-1040 VVKYDSSTKMWK
+1040 
-1052 PAEEVKQMAI
+1052 
-1062 WVTCDKHETPTP
+1062 
-1074 EMPMYPMADNISGLG
+1074 
-1089 DQIVAVLCNNVPTGQ
+1089 CNNHQGQ
-1104 QSGKYYGLIGG
+1104 RY
-1115 GFTSTAPTLNA
+1115 
-1126 DKVYEST
+1126 
-1133 ITLIPSVYCNQF
+1133 
-1145 SGDTGIMHKVLSAQ
+1145 
-1159 TTDGLKF
+1159 
-1166 VVKYDSSTKMWK
+1166 
-1178 PAEEVKQMAIWVT
+1178 
-1191 CDKHETD
+1191 
-1198 TPVPT
+1198 
-1203 EFTIT
+1203 TIT
-1208 FNGNGGTPSVGSMRT
+1208 FNGNGGTPSVTSMT
-1223 TNQKLTS
+1223 TIDQKLPE
-1230 LPTATRSGRYSF
+1230 LPTATHSSRYSF

-1261 YENTA
+1261 YENTT

-1274 GGGGSSGGGGGYTY
+1274 GGGGSSGGGGGHTY

-1294 FGLNGSISPSG
+1294 SGLNGSISPSG

-1326 VAKVLVDGKSVGSVK
+1326 VAKVLVDGKSVGAVK

-1348 TKDHTIE
+1348 AKDHTIE

-1433 VLDGSYY
+1433 VLNGSYY
-1440 YEAVLWAVENGI
+1440 YEAVLWAVENGV

>member
-11 LCCMVLTLLPTAAL
+11 LCCMVLTLLPTAAF
-25 AAGDVAIDETNFPDE
+25 AADGVDIDETNFPDAN
-40 KFREYVKTEFDED
+40 FRQYVKDEFDKD
-53 NNNSLSADEIAK
+53 NDDILSADEIAE
-65 AKDIH
+65 AKEISVE
-70 LAGRGISSLAGV
+70 GNPITSFKGIEYFTAL
-82 EHFTNLEELDV
+82 TNLE
-93 QHNEELTTLN
+93 
-103 LSKNTELKTLKCS
+103 CS
-116 NTKLTSLD
+116 RTKLTSLD
-124 TSHNKKLVYLQCDYI
+124 TSHNKKLGYLRCNYI
-139 PTLTTLNVS
+139 PDLTTLNVS
-148 ENKDLKTLHCK
+148 QNTELKVLYCND
-159 HNALTALDLTNNS
+159 NALADLNLTNNS
-172 ALEKLECGDNELT
+172 ALETLECGDNELT

-219 YFCGNNVSNI
+219 HFAGNNVSTL
-229 DVSENT
+229 DVSKNT
-235 KLKFLHLFSN
+235 NLKQLRVFSN
-245 QLITLDT
+245 KLISLDT
-252 SKNSNLQR
+252 SKNNTLQV
-260 LWVYTN
+260 LEVQDN

-272 LGDDSGSTMEVKF
+272 LGDSGPAIPEVTF
-285 DNLPY
+285 SNRPY
-290 PITVSTATK
+290 PIEVSTATK
-299 TFDLFQL
+299 TFDLSQL
-306 TGFKVDKASDWT
+306 PGFVVSKASNWQ
-318 NGRVDGNILTVAE
+318 GGTVSGTTLAVNEGAE
-331 NASTVTYI
+331 NVTYT
-339 YDCGERQATYGNP
+339 YDCGEREAKYGTP
-352 ETTGKL
+352 EVTGKL
-358 MMTCTLQINWEDAPD
+358 MMPCTLKINWQNAPD
-373 ALTGTVNINGAPK
+373 ALTGTVNIIGAPK

-416 IGTGETYTLVQEDIG
+416 IGTGETYKLVQADIG

-442 ETGTIQATVGPV
+442 ETGTIETTVGPV
-454 QKADGPAAPVLE
+454 EKADGPAAPAIE

-533 LFDMIPDDLKAKL
+533 LFDMIPDDLKDKL

-554 AEYDGNEHEAV
+554 AEFDGMEHEAV
-565 IVDTTKLPTGW
+565 IVDTDKLPTGW

-583 GTGDDFVSQ
+583 GTGDDFVTQ

-623 YPEVTPKPLTAG
+623 YPEITPKPLTSD

-645 TGKSIHPT
+645 TGQPIHPT
-653 PEIKHGDMVLM
+653 SVIKDGNTPLVKDK
-664 EGTDFTYSYET
+664 DFTYSYDT

-682 GKVTINGKG
+682 GKVTINGMG
-691 NYKDTAFKTFTIVNE
+691 NYKDTAFKTFTIVS
-706 ITEITEDDLKDLKI
+706 TITEDDLAGIDI
-720 PTLVTVKC
+720 PANLVTVKC
-728 TTTNSSKEY
+728 QTTGDSKAY

-744 DLSKKPY
+744 DLSNATPY
-751 MENGVWKAIVQLNL
+751 MENGVLKAIVKLNL
-765 PAYKAKYDADTKKT
+765 PAYKDKYDADTKKT
-779 HEIADLGG
+779 HERAGLGS
-787 NLVTTFTLKYVNDKW
+787 TSTPAFTLKYVNDKW

-832 VSGLGDQIVAV
+832 VSGLEQVQVRVQCSTDTAQFKNYGILPGSVSIMPDP
-843 LCNNVPTGQQSGK
+843 NNPSQ
-856 YYGLIGG
+856 
-863 GFTSTAPT
+863 AT
-871 LNADKVYESTITL
+871 LTL
-884 IPSVYCNQF
+884 IPSVYSTQY
-893 SGDTG
+893 STDTG
-898 IMHKVLSAQTTD
+898 ITHIADPNQTTD
-910 GLKFVVKYDSSTK
+910 NLKIQMRYDPAVGKWMPAGVLTPLVIYVKCNSHDPQTPPYPT
-923 MWKPA
+923 
-928 EEVKQMA
+928 EENV
-935 IWVTCDKHET
+935 
-945 PTPEMPMYP
+945 
-954 MADNISGLGDQI
+954 SGLEQVQVRVQCSTDTAQFKNYGILPGSVSIMPD
-966 VAVLC
+966 A
-971 NNVPTGQ
+971 NNPSQ
-978 QSGKYYGLIGGGFT
+978 
-992 STAPTLNADKV
+992 ATL
-1003 YESTITLIPSVY
+1003 TLIPSVY
-1015 CNQFSG
+1015 SKQYTI
-1021 DTGIMHK
+1021 DTGITHSVAPNQNMDNLK
-1028 VLSAQTTDGLKF
+1028 IQMRYNSAVGKWMPAGELTPLEVLVQ
-1040 VVKYDSSTKMWK
+1040 
-1052 PAEEVKQMAI
+1052 
-1062 WVTCDKHETPTP
+1062 
-1074 EMPMYPMADNISGLG
+1074 
-1089 DQIVAVLCNNVPTGQ
+1089 CNNHQGQ
-1104 QSGKYYGLIGG
+1104 RY
-1115 GFTSTAPTLNA
+1115 
-1126 DKVYEST
+1126 
-1133 ITLIPSVYCNQF
+1133 
-1145 SGDTGIMHKVLSAQ
+1145 
-1159 TTDGLKF
+1159 
-1166 VVKYDSSTKMWK
+1166 
-1178 PAEEVKQMAIWVT
+1178 
-1191 CDKHETD
+1191 
-1198 TPVPT
+1198 
-1203 EFTIT
+1203 TIT
-1208 FNGNGGTPSVGSMRT
+1208 FNGNGGTPSVTSMT
-1223 TNQKLTS
+1223 TIDQKLPE
-1230 LPTATRSGRYSF
+1230 LPTATHSSRYSF

-1261 YENTA
+1261 YENTT

-1274 GGGGSSGGGGGYTY
+1274 GGGGSSGGGGGHTY

-1294 FGLNGSISPSG
+1294 SGLNGSISPSG

-1326 VAKVLVDGKSVGSVK
+1326 VAKVLVDGKSVGAVK

-1348 TKDHTIE
+1348 AKDHTIE

-1433 VLDGSYY
+1433 VLNGSYY
-1440 YEAVLWAVENGI
+1440 YEAVLWAVENGV

-1482 PSVKTDNPFTDVAA
+1482 PSAKTANPFTDVAA

>member
-11 LCCMVLTLLPTAAL
+11 LCCMVLTLLPTAAF
-25 AAGDVAIDETNFPDE
+25 AAGDVNINETNFPDTN
-40 KFREYVKTEFDED
+40 FRQYVKDEFDKDGNEV
-53 NNNSLSADEIAK
+53 LSADEIAAADTIFVTGK
-65 AKDIH
+65 PITSIE
-70 LAGRGISSLAGV
+70 GIAYFTAL
-82 EHFTNLEELDV
+82 TNLM
-93 QHNEELTTLN
+93 
-103 LSKNTELKTLKCS
+103 CS
-116 NTKLTSLD
+116 NTKLTTLD
-124 TSHNKKLVYLQCDYI
+124 TSHNTELVFLECNEVS
-139 PTLTTLNVS
+139 TLTSLNVS
-148 ENKDLKTLHCK
+148 QNTKLKVLRCND
-159 HNALTALDLTNNS
+159 NALADLNLTNNT
-172 ALEKLECGDNELT
+172 ALEKLECGGNEFT
-185 TLDLSKNTELKY
+185 TLDLSKNTNLKY
-197 FGCFNSKLSSLD
+197 FGFFNGKLSSLD

-219 YFCGNNVSNI
+219 YFCGNNFSTI
-229 DVSENT
+229 DVSQNT
-235 KLKFLHLFSN
+235 KLKYLHLFGN

-272 LGDDSGSTMEVKF
+272 LGDSGSIREVKF

-290 PITVSTATK
+290 PITVSTATR
-299 TFDLFQL
+299 TFDLSLL
-306 TGFKVDKASDWT
+306 TGFNVDKASGWT
-318 NGRVDGNILTVAE
+318 NGEVNGNILTVDE
-331 NASTVTYI
+331 NATTVTYT
-339 YDCGERQATYGNP
+339 YDCGERQATYGEP
-352 ETTGKL
+352 ATTGRL
-358 MMTCTLQINWEDAPD
+358 MMSCTLQIKWEDAPNK
-373 ALTGTVNINGAPK
+373 LTGTVNINGAPK
-386 FDETLTANV
+386 FGETLTANV

-407 WYRAGKTDP
+407 WYREGKTDP
-416 IGTGETYTLVQEDIG
+416 IGTGETYTLVQADID

-442 ETGTIQATVGPV
+442 ETGTIETTVGPV
-454 QKADGPAAPVLE
+454 EKADGPAAPVIE
-466 LDFRSINIIKVKP
+466 LDFRSIDMIKVKP

-490 GEWQDL
+490 GAWQDL
-496 HYFENLQPGREYTI
+496 HYFENLQPGKEYTI

-533 LFDMIPDDLKAKL
+533 LFDMIPDDLKDKL

-565 IVDTTKLPTGW
+565 IVDMSKMPEGW
-576 TIAGHTA
+576 SIAGHTA
-583 GTGDDFVSQ
+583 GTGDDFVPQ

-635 MIADIPPQLY
+635 MIADIHPQLY
-645 TGKSIHPT
+645 TGQPIHPT
-653 PEIKHGDMVLM
+653 PEIKDGDMVLVKDR
-664 EGTDFTYSYET
+664 DFTYSYDT

-691 NYKDTAFKTFTIVNE
+691 NYKSTAFKSFTIVS
-706 ITEITEDDLKDLKI
+706 TITEDDLAGIDI
-720 PTLVTVKC
+720 PANLVTVKC
-728 TTTNSSKEY
+728 QTTGDSKAY

-744 DLSKKPY
+744 DLSNATPY
-751 MENGVWKAIVQLNL
+751 MDNGVLKAIVKINL
-765 PAYKAKYDADTKKT
+765 SAYKDKYDADTKKT
-779 HEIADLGG
+779 HENAGLEG
-787 NLVTTFTLKYVNDKW
+787 NPNITFTLKYVNDKW

-807 FPNVIILVKCD
+807 FPNVVILVKCD
-818 GQHPQTPPYPTEEN
+818 GQHPQTPPHPTEENVGGLEQVQVRVQCSTDTAQFKNYGILPSSVSIMPDANNPSQATLTLIPSVYSTQYSTDTGITHIVDSSQTTDNLKIQMRYDPAVGKWMPAGVLTPLVIYVKCNSHDPQTPPHPTEEN
-832 VSGLGDQIVAV
+832 VSGLEQVQVRVQCSTDRTQFKNYGILPGSVSIMPDA
-843 LCNNVPTGQQSGK
+843 NNPSQ
-856 YYGLIGG
+856 
-863 GFTSTAPT
+863 AT
-871 LNADKVYESTITL
+871 LTL
-884 IPSVYCNQF
+884 IPSVYSKQYTIDIGITHSVAPNQNTDNLKIQMRYN
-893 SGDTG
+893 SAVGKWMPAGELTPLE
-898 IMHKVLSAQTTD
+898 VLVQ
-910 GLKFVVKYDSSTK
+910 
-923 MWKPA
+923 
-928 EEVKQMA
+928 
-935 IWVTCDKHET
+935 
-945 PTPEMPMYP
+945 
-954 MADNISGLGDQI
+954 
-966 VAVLC
+966 C
-971 NNVPTGQ
+971 NNHQGQ
-978 QSGKYYGLIGGGFT
+978 RY
-992 STAPTLNADKV
+992 
-1003 YESTITLIPSVY
+1003 
-1015 CNQFSG
+1015 
-1021 DTGIMHK
+1021 
-1028 VLSAQTTDGLKF
+1028 
-1040 VVKYDSSTKMWK
+1040 
-1052 PAEEVKQMAI
+1052 
-1062 WVTCDKHETPTP
+1062 
-1074 EMPMYPMADNISGLG
+1074 
-1089 DQIVAVLCNNVPTGQ
+1089 
-1104 QSGKYYGLIGG
+1104 
-1115 GFTSTAPTLNA
+1115 
-1126 DKVYEST
+1126 
-1133 ITLIPSVYCNQF
+1133 
-1145 SGDTGIMHKVLSAQ
+1145 
-1159 TTDGLKF
+1159 
-1166 VVKYDSSTKMWK
+1166 
-1178 PAEEVKQMAIWVT
+1178 
-1191 CDKHETD
+1191 
-1198 TPVPT
+1198 
-1203 EFTIT
+1203 TIT
-1208 FNGNGGTPSVGSMRT
+1208 FNGNGGTPSATSMT
-1223 TNQKLTS
+1223 TIEQKLPE
-1230 LPTATRSGRYSF
+1230 LPTATHSGRYSF

-1261 YENTA
+1261 YENTT

-1294 FGLNGSISPSG
+1294 SGLNGSISPSG

-1482 PSVKTDNPFTDVAA
+1482 PSVKTANPFTDVAA

>member
-11 LCCMVLTLLPTAAL
+11 LCCMVLTLLPTTAL
-25 AAGDVAIDETNFPDE
+25 A
-40 KFREYVKTEFDED
+40 
-53 NNNSLSADEIAK
+53 
-65 AKDIH
+65 
-70 LAGRGISSLAGV
+70 
-82 EHFTNLEELDV
+82 EE
-93 QHNEELTTLN
+93 
-103 LSKNTELKTLKCS
+103 
-116 NTKLTSLD
+116 
-124 TSHNKKLVYLQCDYI
+124 
-139 PTLTTLNVS
+139 P
-148 ENKDLKTLHCK
+148 
-159 HNALTALDLTNNS
+159 A
-172 ALEKLECGDNELT
+172 
-185 TLDLSKNTELKY
+185 
-197 FGCFNSKLSSLD
+197 
-209 LTNNTNLEEL
+209 
-219 YFCGNNVSNI
+219 
-229 DVSENT
+229 
-235 KLKFLHLFSN
+235 
-245 QLITLDT
+245 
-252 SKNSNLQR
+252 
-260 LWVYTN
+260 
-266 PLTSMY
+266 P
-272 LGDDSGSTMEVKF
+272 
-285 DNLPY
+285 
-290 PITVSTATK
+290 
-299 TFDLFQL
+299 TFDLTKDL
-306 TGFKVDKASDWT
+306 EGITIPADLV
-318 NGRVDGNILTVAE
+318 
-331 NASTVTYI
+331 
-339 YDCGERQATYGNP
+339 
-352 ETTGKL
+352 
-358 MMTCTLQINWEDAPD
+358 TCT
-373 ALTGTVNINGAPK
+373 
-386 FDETLTANV
+386 
-395 TDTNNTGTLTYQ
+395 
-407 WYRAGKTDP
+407 
-416 IGTGETYTLVQEDIG
+416 
-431 KEITCRVSSST
+431 
-442 ETGTIQATVGPV
+442 
-454 QKADGPAAPVLE
+454 
-466 LDFRSINIIKVKP
+466 
-479 LGNAY
+479 
-484 EYRIDN
+484 
-490 GEWQDL
+490 
-496 HYFENLQPGREYTI
+496 
-510 TARAKETA
+510 
-518 THKPGAVSEPLTVAT
+518 
-533 LFDMIPDDLKAKL
+533 
-546 TAVVSAYK
+546 
-554 AEYDGNEHEAV
+554 
-565 IVDTTKLPTGW
+565 
-576 TIAGHTA
+576 
-583 GTGDDFVSQ
+583 
-592 IPKIRN
+592 
-598 VSGSNLTVKTKFT
+598 
-611 HPDYGQSLIVYS
+611 
-623 YPEVTPKPLTAG
+623 
-635 MIADIPPQLY
+635 
-645 TGKSIHPT
+645 
-653 PEIKHGDMVLM
+653 
-664 EGTDFTYSYET
+664 
-675 NTSPEQG
+675 
-682 GKVTINGKG
+682 
-691 NYKDTAFKTFTIVNE
+691 
-706 ITEITEDDLKDLKI
+706 
-720 PTLVTVKC
+720 C
-728 TTTNSSKEY
+728 TTTNETKQYGQLTDGFSATKVAKEGNVWTVLISVKPDVY
-737 GRIPGGF
+737 MAQFNKDTGSTHSPDGDHSNDFTTPIQFKLKYEGTKWVLEGEMPKDKTLHFTCNGGHATQNPPVF
-744 DLSKKPY
+744 DL
-751 MENGVWKAIVQLNL
+751 
-765 PAYKAKYDADTKKT
+765 TKDLAGIT
-779 HEIADLGG
+779 IPADLVTCVCTKANETKQYGQLTDGFSASKVAKEG
-787 NLVTTFTLKYVNDKW
+787 NIWTVLISVKPAVYKDQFDKDTGSTHSPDGDHSNDFTTPIQFKLKYEGTKWVLEGEMPKDKT
-802 ELDGT
+802 LHFT
-807 FPNVIILVKCD
+807 CT
-818 GQHPQTPPYPTEEN
+818 GQHE
-832 VSGLGDQIVAV
+832 
-843 LCNNVPTGQQSGK
+843 
-856 YYGLIGG
+856 
-863 GFTSTAPT
+863 
-871 LNADKVYESTITL
+871 
-884 IPSVYCNQF
+884 
-893 SGDTG
+893 
-898 IMHKVLSAQTTD
+898 
-910 GLKFVVKYDSSTK
+910 
-923 MWKPA
+923 
-928 EEVKQMA
+928 
-935 IWVTCDKHET
+935 
-945 PTPEMPMYP
+945 TPEMPMYP

-992 STAPTLNADKV
+992 STTPTLNADKV
-1003 YESTITLIPSVY
+1003 YESTITLIPSAY

-1028 VLSAQTTDGLKF
+1028 VLPTQTTDGLKF
-1040 VVKYDSSTKMWK
+1040 VVKYDGAKKMWK
-1052 PAEEVKQMAI
+1052 PAAEEVKQMAI

-1074 EMPMYPMADNISGLG
+1074 EMPMYPMTDNISGLG

-1115 GFTSTAPTLNA
+1115 GFTSTTPTLNA

-1208 FNGNGGTPSVGSMRT
+1208 FNGNGGTPSVGRMRT

-1274 GGGGSSGGGGGYTY
+1274 GGGGSSGGGGGYPY